1 MTVSS
6 SATSTK
12 AENADIAALAKGGR
26 TNFLGFVIRLVARI
40 PFLFIA
46 GRLYGAENVGR
57 FASATIAVELAAQ
70 LATLGQ
76 KRGLAQQLAKEEG
89 HASSVVADAL
99 LLSVCVS
106 ALFVVLLWLVPVAMF
121 PSGYYTGIERLLLP
135 LAILPL
141 ALCEVALAALAY
153 RFDVAATVRA
163 RAVVEPWTLSI
174 AGGVFWLA
182 GLWWKPFLD
191 SGLILSYGLSTL
203 AAMVTALLALY
214 KSYRLPRHWQPRP
227 GELFRLAWHNLPLAG
242 ADAIEWGTRKLDLFI
257 LGTFAPAAAVGVY
270 FVAQQIATL
279 PQKLKTSFEP
289 VLGPVITRN
298 LRENN
303 LGAIARQVSQVGFWI
318 VAAQAGIALALGM
331 PARGVIGVFGP
342 NFVMGTGALAML
354 LAGEVVASPAVVSEA
369 ALIYMARMR
378 NLWIGLAMLGLQGLL
393 TVAFILLAREMGW
406 GEAYETLGAAT
417 ALTVSLGL
425 TSVLKGRLLGRL
437 LGHGVS
443 TWRWALVWAAVPAVI
458 VGILARYVP
467 EWVELSFGVAAILG
481 VYFLVIWRMGF
492 GPEDRVLF
500 SKQKKA

>member
-1 MTVSS
+1 V
-6 SATSTK
+6 
-12 AENADIAALAKGGR
+12 
-26 TNFLGFVIRLVARI
+26 
-40 PFLFIA
+40 
-46 GRLYGAENVGR
+46 
-57 FASATIAVELAAQ
+57 VE
-70 LATLGQ
+70 
-76 KRGLAQQLAKEEG
+76 
-89 HASSVVADAL
+89 AL
-99 LLSVCVS
+99 LN
-106 ALFVVLLWLVPVAMF
+106 
-121 PSGYYTGIERLLLP
+121 
-135 LAILPL
+135 
-141 ALCEVALAALAY
+141 
-153 RFDVAATVRA
+153 
-163 RAVVEPWTLSI
+163 
-174 AGGVFWLA
+174 
-182 GLWWKPFLD
+182 

-203 AAMVTALLALY
+203 AAMVTAFLALY

-393 TVAFILLAREMGW
+393 TVAFILFAREMGW
-406 GEAYETLGAAT
+406 GGPM
-417 ALTVSLGL
+417 
-425 TSVLKGRLLGRL
+425 R
-437 LGHGVS
+437 
-443 TWRWALVWAAVPAVI
+443 RWA
-458 VGILARYVP
+458 R
-467 EWVELSFGVAAILG
+467 
-481 VYFLVIWRMGF
+481 R
-492 GPEDRVLF
+492 RR
-500 SKQKKA
+500 